1 MTSHPKQVLCAHEA
15 IGPRTTEQKMTK
27 DERAL
32 KIERGLSCSLQAA
45 RIDYEVARSQLALD
59 YDVTRL
65 KLVAEAKAYAASLGI
80 DPSTIWVPVPDSTH
94 TMEGVRHD

>member
-1 MTSHPKQVLCAHEA
+1 MTND
-15 IGPRTTEQKMTK
+15 IRT
-27 DERAL
+27 L
-32 KIERGLSCSLQAA
+32 KIQQGLSCSLQAA

-59 YDVTRL
+59 YQTTRR

-80 DPSTIWVPVPDSTH
+80 DQSAIGAHDQDSTH

>member
-1 MTSHPKQVLCAHEA
+1 M
-15 IGPRTTEQKMTK
+15 K
-27 DERAL
+27 DEVRAL
-32 KIERGLSCSLQAA
+32 KIKQSLSCSLQAA

-59 YDVTRL
+59 YQTTRR

-80 DPSTIWVPVPDSTH
+80 DPSAIGIPLPDSTH